1 MRFLIKLA
9 VIALILAYAAVCLR
23 YYLVQDKYIYLPDNS
38 QFNSCNTTAQK
49 IGFNGTRLFFVERN
63 SNTIIVYHGRSDT
76 ACSNLGFDY
85 YAKNKNYSFIAVEY
99 FGYAPAGKPS
109 QKMFEKD
116 VRNTVSFIKNNN
128 LSSDIVIGESLG
140 TAMASYH
147 ASISNASK
155 LILFAPFDELGSI
168 GEVHYPYLPVKLFLR
183 DKFNEKQY
191 LKDWRGNATVIVAEN
206 DTLIPPTISYRL
218 YESLK
223 GKKNLIVIANATHE
237 TLRYN
242 LSNI

>member
-9 VIALILAYAAVCLR
+9 VIVLILAYVAVCTR

-38 QFNSCNTTAQK
+38 EFSNCSTSAQK
-49 IGFNGTRLFFVERN
+49 ISFNGTRLYFAER
-63 SNTIIVYHGRSDT
+63 SSKAVIVYHGRSDT

-109 QKMFEKD
+109 QKMFEQD
-116 VRNTVSFIKNNN
+116 VRNTVYFIKNNN

-147 ASISNASK
+147 ASTTNASK
-155 LILFAPFDELGSI
+155 LILFSPFDELGSI

-183 DKFNEKQY
+183 DKFNEKEY
-191 LKDWRGNATVIVAEN
+191 LKGWRRNTTVIVGGN

-218 YESLK
+218 FEGLK
-223 GKKNLIVIANATHE
+223 GDKNFIIVANATHE